1 MVEVTH
7 ITKKVLFCAFF
18 SSSNDKQLGGNGR
31 SNLYDKIIFFF
42 LNVT

>member
-7 ITKKVLFCAFF
+7 ITKKSSCLCIF

-31 SNLYDKIIFFF
+31 SNLYDKIISFFF
-42 LNVT
+42 